1 VGNRGRKRKRSF
13 RLLYISHKKQLS
25 NYMDPP
31 IKIDVFSLKPQ
42 ILQELETLLRILN
55 ISNGLAISKKTL
67 MKKDLRGF
75 KYTGNA
81 DLVILHHKIEG
92 RLFLTDRN
100 GFYNDFIESVY
111 SQLRGRIL
119 ILISNAQS
127 DPEESKLYTDEIDEV
142 SKFGDQPTI
151 GILAQK
157 QKVICYKLNPTQV
170 QRAHIISTILKSAF
184 FRENEEYEGRARNF
198 QSQQSVFKCSL
209 L

>member
-1 VGNRGRKRKRSF
+1 
-13 RLLYISHKKQLS
+13 
-25 NYMDPP
+25 MDIP

-42 ILQELETLLRILN
+42 ILQELETLLKSLA
-55 ISNGLAISKKTL
+55 ISNSLAISKKTL
-67 MKKDLRGF
+67 MKKELRGF

-81 DLVILHHKIEG
+81 DLVILHHKMEG

-100 GFYNDFIESVY
+100 GFYHDLIESVHN
-111 SQLRGRIL
+111 QLQGRIL

-127 DPEESKLYTDEIDEV
+127 DPEECKLHTEEIDEV

-151 GILAQK
+151 GILARK
-157 QKVICYKLNPTQV
+157 RKVVCYKLNPTQV
-170 QRAHIISTILKSAF
+170 QRTHIISTILKSAF
-184 FRENEEYEGRARNF
+184 FGETPDYEGQARNF

>member
-1 VGNRGRKRKRSF
+1 
-13 RLLYISHKKQLS
+13 
-25 NYMDPP
+25 MDTP

-42 ILQELETLLRILN
+42 ILQELETLLKSLY

-100 GFYNDFIESVY
+100 GFYNDFIESVHN
-111 SQLRGRIL
+111 QLHGRIL
-119 ILISNAQS
+119 ILISNTQS
-127 DPEESKLYTDEIDEV
+127 DPEDSKLYTQEIDEV

-151 GILAQK
+151 GILANK
-157 QKVICYKLNPTQV
+157 QKVICYKLNPTSV
-170 QRAHIISTILKSAF
+170 QRDHIISTILNSAF
-184 FRENEEYEGRARNF
+184 FRETPDYEGQASNF